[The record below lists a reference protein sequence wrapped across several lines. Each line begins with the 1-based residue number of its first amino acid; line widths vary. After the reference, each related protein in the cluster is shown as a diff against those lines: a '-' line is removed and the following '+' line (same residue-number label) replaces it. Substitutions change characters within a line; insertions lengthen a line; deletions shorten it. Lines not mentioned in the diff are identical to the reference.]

1 MLVFV
6 HAVHL
11 FLASLERGIPARCV
25 KIEENPVIVAPDNS
39 SMTSVVAV
47 EKQKLE
53 KPPLQIHYLGD
64 RVLRHP
70 AKRIARV
77 DGDVR
82 KLVREMLQTMYSANG
97 IGLAAPQVAVNKQLI
112 VIDCEPDN
120 PANPPLVLIN
130 PKITSYSRQLC
141 NVEEGCLSIP
151 GVYMEV
157 TRPQAIEVAFKDE
170 HGRPRKLK
178 ASELLARAIQ
188 HEMDHLNGVLF
199 VDRVE
204 NSLALTEELDK
215 QGFSIQAVKPVA

>member
-1 MLVFV
+1 MPPS
-6 HAVHL
+6 HL
-11 FLASLERGIPARCV
+11 FPVSLERGIPARCV

-77 DGDVR
+77 DEDVR

-130 PKITSYSRQLC
+130 PKIISYSRQLC